1 MPDYNVY
8 RENGRITVAF
18 PNNPNRLSL
27 ENGKIASVSETT
39 TGSDNIDIFN
49 QDGTY
54 FVYKVPYTYF
64 KDADG
69 NALGSTKAQVI
80 SALEDILTSD
90 VDLGKVIKPDLSAGK
105 TETTDFVHGD
115 SIANG
120 GAVILSSE
128 SAKIGVQGNHIEFDS
143 TGTYGDI
150 DINVKTPSGNTDRAI
165 HIFGTDLQQAPV
177 IEFEGPIIISASNGN
192 RYYLKVSNTG
202 GLYTEAV

>member
-1 MPDYNVY
+1 MSNYIAF
-8 RENGRITVAF
+8 RENGSIKFRF
-18 PNNPNRLSL
+18 PNGKSISIDNDVITDISI
-27 ENGKIASVSETT
+27 NGTN
-39 TGSDNIDIFN
+39 DIDIKTGQDLYLVYKADSSLFKN
-49 QDGTY
+49 LDGT
-54 FVYKVPYTYF
+54 
-64 KDADG
+64 AM
-69 NALGSTKAQVI
+69 GSTPSQVV
-80 SALEDILTSD
+80 SNLESILTSN

>member
-1 MPDYNVY
+1 MSNYVTF
-8 RENGRITVAF
+8 RENGYIKFKF
-18 PNNPNRLSL
+18 PN
-27 ENGKIASVSETT
+27 GKSISIDNNVVTDVSISGTT
-39 TGSDNIDIFN
+39 DINIKTGTDL
-49 QDGTY
+49 Y
-54 FVYKVPYTYF
+54 LVYKADYTLF
-64 KDADG
+64 KGVDG
-69 NALGSTKAQVI
+69 VALGSTPSEVV
-80 SALEDILTSD
+80 SSLESILTSSL
-90 VDLGKVIKPDLSAGK
+90 DLGEVIKPDLSAGK
-105 TETTDFVHGD
+105 SETTNFVHGD

-120 GAVILSSE
+120 GAVILSTE

-165 HIFGTDLQQAPV
+165 HIFGTALQQAPT